1 MNFRL
6 TSSQQSAIQT
16 FEDFLKNDNQVL
28 RGAAGTGKTTLLK
41 EFIAI
46 LQKEHRSFGLMA
58 PTGRAAH
65 PKNSNVSVEDF
76 DRILNFMLYFFDQ
89 KNNKW
94 RSLNQAFPDIKLED
108 QLKMLQ
114 DKFK

>member
-1 MNFRL
+1 MK
-6 TSSQQSAIQT
+6 IY
-16 FEDFLKNDNQVL
+16 
-28 RGAAGTGKTTLLK
+28 KTRNEK
-41 EFIAI
+41 
-46 LQKEHRSFGLMA
+46 
-58 PTGRAAH
+58 AAH
-65 PKNSNVSVEDF
+65 PKSSNVSVDDF

-94 RSLNQAFPDIKLED
+94 RDPNQAFPDIKLED